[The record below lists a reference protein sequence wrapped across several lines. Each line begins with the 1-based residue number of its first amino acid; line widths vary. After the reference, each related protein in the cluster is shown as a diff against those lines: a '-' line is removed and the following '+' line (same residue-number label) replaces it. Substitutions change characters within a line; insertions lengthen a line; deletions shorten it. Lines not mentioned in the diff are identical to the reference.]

1 MENVLF
7 RQIFKTAKVK
17 NKKTKNQLKVVM
29 VNYKKTKLFSTNHQ

>member
-17 NKKTKNQLKVVM
+17 NKKNQKSIESG
-29 VNYKKTKLFSTNHQ
+29 NGKLQEN